1 MDAAADWV
9 VVGNVWG
16 EGEFKGD
23 ANSIAS
29 GKNLASSPV
38 EQTSGRLGETVDYNI
53 IIAKLLEQGK
63 EGNSHRL

>member
-1 MDAAADWV
+1 MC
-9 VVGNVWG
+9 GG
-16 EGEFKGD
+16 RGIQGD

-38 EQTSGRLGETVDYNI
+38 EQTSGRLGTRLGETMDYNI

-63 EGNSHRL
+63 EGNSQRL